1 MLWVSGPWPA
11 WRVDVDM
18 RLRLRAGLARTLVAG
33 AVDGAGAAG
42 SKECR
47 SQTADVQMGGVAAT
61 AMTATARAQQCQG
74 AYECE

>member
-1 MLWVSGPWPA
+1 
-11 WRVDVDM
+11 M